1 MPIPTIQQP
10 LNLSGI
16 YSHVR
21 SWVIPS
27 PSLVPKRAMS
37 PAKVKPLKLMVSA
50 RNTRT
55 YAIKVVSP
63 PESPHSF
70 PDESAVQWKASTIL
84 LEQPHVKRAPEHQQL
99 RGCRLLHEFPL
110 QTDEDPSLRARGRKT
125 SRAVAWCSQ
134 YLAFSYL
141 SVHFLSS
148 HRRFPSISPL
158 LGLDQDDIFQLSHS
172 KRQLLLTIHVD
183 VFLALCFVFH
193 PSTFFAHPSSRR
205 IWIPNSNGLWCHYKN
220 DSSHIPLSFIF
231 FTPSYHT

>member
-1 MPIPTIQQP
+1 MTPPPSSPLVTPKPNHISPGFTIQPSNDANTSRLSLKSVLTESSLATPASSHPMPIPTIQQP

-125 SRAVAWCSQ
+125 SRAVA
-134 YLAFSYL
+134 
-141 SVHFLSS
+141 
-148 HRRFPSISPL
+148 
-158 LGLDQDDIFQLSHS
+158 
-172 KRQLLLTIHVD
+172 
-183 VFLALCFVFH
+183 
-193 PSTFFAHPSSRR
+193 
-205 IWIPNSNGLWCHYKN
+205 
-220 DSSHIPLSFIF
+220 
-231 FTPSYHT
+231 